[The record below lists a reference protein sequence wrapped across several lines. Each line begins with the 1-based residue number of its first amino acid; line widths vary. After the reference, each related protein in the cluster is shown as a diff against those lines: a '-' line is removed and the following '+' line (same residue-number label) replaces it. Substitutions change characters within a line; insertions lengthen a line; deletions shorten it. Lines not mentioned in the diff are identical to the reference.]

1 METKKIIVVLGATG
15 LQGTGVVNE
24 LVKQNQF
31 EVRAITRNPA
41 TYSGKAHQVV
51 SADLK
56 DVQSLKKAF
65 EGAYG
70 VFAVTN
76 FWEGADEL
84 TQGANA
90 VQAAKEV
97 GVSHFVWSTL
107 PNVKII
113 SNNEFDVPHFTI
125 KAEVDKIV
133 TTANFEYYTFVQ
145 PPFYYQNFVKTLAPS
160 PQQDGTI
167 GWTLPIDASKK
178 VIHMGDIND
187 LGKVVTGAFLNPVK
201 TGKGAYLSLATEL
214 KSFDEVISVYEKTKG
229 ETYSFTQVPTEAFS
243 TFFLRGAGIT
253 QLLAYFAKHTYMAE
267 NAEPRIALAKELAVG
282 ELTTFQDWIKQN

>member
-56 DVQSLKKAF
+56 DVESLKKAF

-97 GVSHFVWSTL
+97 GVSHFVW
-107 PNVKII
+107 
-113 SNNEFDVPHFTI
+113 
-125 KAEVDKIV
+125 
-133 TTANFEYYTFVQ
+133 
-145 PPFYYQNFVKTLAPS
+145 
-160 PQQDGTI
+160 
-167 GWTLPIDASKK
+167 
-178 VIHMGDIND
+178 
-187 LGKVVTGAFLNPVK
+187 
-201 TGKGAYLSLATEL
+201 
-214 KSFDEVISVYEKTKG
+214 
-229 ETYSFTQVPTEAFS
+229 
-243 TFFLRGAGIT
+243 
-253 QLLAYFAKHTYMAE
+253 
-267 NAEPRIALAKELAVG
+267 
-282 ELTTFQDWIKQN
+282 